1 MNLDAAS
8 SPAPEPLLS
17 ERDAATIL
25 GLTPRTLQ
33 AWRARGDGPAF
44 VRISSRCVRYQ
55 PSALEEWI
63 QDRVRRST
71 ADTGNAAEA

>member
-1 MNLDAAS
+1 MSDHAS
-8 SPAPEPLLS
+8 SSPTPEPLLS

-55 PSALEEWI
+55 ASALDNWI
-63 QDRVRRST
+63 QDRIRRST
-71 ADTGNAAEA
+71 ADSGDQEER